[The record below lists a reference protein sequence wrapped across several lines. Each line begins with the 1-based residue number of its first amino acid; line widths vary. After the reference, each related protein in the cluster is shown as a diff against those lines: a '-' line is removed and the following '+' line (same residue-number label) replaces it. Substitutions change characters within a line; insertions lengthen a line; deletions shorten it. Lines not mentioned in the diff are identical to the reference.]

1 MDNPDDI
8 PVDPESPS
16 ITFQKNESPSC
27 EPPSEGHL
35 VQISRLVRIG
45 TALSAERNI
54 GRLLEMIVDEAR
66 RVTRAD
72 GGTLYTMS
80 EDETHLQ
87 FAIVQNDTL
96 GIRMGGTGG
105 TITWPPVS
113 LVTEA
118 GRPNHGQVSSHVAL
132 TGETVNIPDV
142 YSAAGFDFQ
151 GTRLFDG
158 QTGYRSRSM
167 LVLPMRNHENDI
179 IGVLQLLNGRDRD
192 FTTVIPFSLEFQEI
206 TECLASQ
213 AAVALSNSRL
223 IHDLESLMDAFIRSI
238 ATAVDE
244 KSPYMGDH
252 VRRVADL
259 TMAIAQRINTVT
271 SGPLAEV
278 RFSDDDLK
286 ELRFAAWL
294 HDVGKIATPEHV
306 IDKASKLETISDGIE
321 LLKLRFEVCRLQERC
336 RLLEAPPEGY
346 TEKAAAIDSALEE
359 EFHFLQKINQ
369 GNLLMSDAMIAQL
382 QAIATR
388 RWERNGKTEP
398 LLTEQEIENL
408 TIRQGTLNP
417 MERQIIENHAVV
429 TYKILSQLPF
439 PKKMKRVPEFAAS
452 HHETPDGSG
461 YPRGIDGPRLPL
473 QARILGLADI
483 FEALTAKDR
492 PYKKGKTLSQALAI
506 LKTMVEEGKIDQDIF
521 DLFTQEGL
529 YMDYARRELSP
540 HQIDFPLPE
549 EG

>member
-1 MDNPDDI
+1 MDSPDDFH
-8 PVDPESPS
+8 ESSDSSS
-16 ITFQKNESPSC
+16 IAFLKNEPLPC
-27 EPPSEGHL
+27 EVPPEGYL
-35 VQISRLVRIG
+35 VQIGRLVRIG

-66 RVTRAD
+66 KFTRAD

-80 EDETHLQ
+80 DDETHLQ
-87 FAIVQNDTL
+87 FAIVQNETL

-105 TITWPPVS
+105 TITWAPVS
-113 LVTEA
+113 LRTEE

-179 IGVLQLLNGRDRD
+179 IGVLQLLNARDQD
-192 FTTVIPFSLEFQEI
+192 FTTVIPFSREFQEI

-259 TMAIAQRINTVT
+259 TMAIARRINTVT
-271 SGPLAEV
+271 AGPLAKV
-278 RFSDDDLK
+278 HFSDDDLK

-321 LLKLRFEVCRLQERC
+321 LLRLRFELCRLQEKC
-336 RLLEAPPEGY
+336 RLLGAPEGC
-346 TEKAAAIDSALEE
+346 TGQGAGIDTALERD
-359 EFHFLQKINQ
+359 FHFLQEVNQ
-369 GNLLMSDAMIAQL
+369 GNLVMSDAMIAQL
-382 QAIATR
+382 LAIATR
-388 RWERNGKTEP
+388 TWERDGKTEP
-398 LLTEQEIENL
+398 LLTEREIENL
-408 TIRQGTLNP
+408 TIRQGTLNQA
-417 MERQIIENHAVV
+417 ERQIVENHAVV

-439 PKKMKRVPEFAAS
+439 PKKLKRVPEFAAS
-452 HHETPDGSG
+452 HHETPDGRG

-506 LKTMVEEGKIDQDIF
+506 LKTMVDEGKIDQDLF

-529 YMDYARRELSP
+529 YMDYARRELS
-540 HQIDFPLPE
+540 HLQIDFPLPE